1 MLPHLVTSKRGSP
14 PPPPNNMLAK
24 FDIDYVIHSH
34 QNQRVDTHRTNDPVE
49 AEDFLMSL
57 LASSARIHSIKHE
70 GVELDQKQSDQM
82 LRIAAE
88 RLATRVLCASLD
100 IDSVTVKHRFGFAA

>member
-1 MLPHLVTSKRGSP
+1 MPLLVIKKRVTTSTSPHT
-14 PPPPNNMLAK
+14 MLAK
-24 FDIDYVIHSH
+24 FDIDYVIQSH
-34 QNQRVDTHRTNDPVE
+34 HNQRVDTHRTDDPVE
-49 AEDFLMSL
+49 VEDFLMGL
-57 LASSARIHSIKHE
+57 LASGARIRSIKHE

-88 RLATRVLCASLD
+88 RLATRALCASLG